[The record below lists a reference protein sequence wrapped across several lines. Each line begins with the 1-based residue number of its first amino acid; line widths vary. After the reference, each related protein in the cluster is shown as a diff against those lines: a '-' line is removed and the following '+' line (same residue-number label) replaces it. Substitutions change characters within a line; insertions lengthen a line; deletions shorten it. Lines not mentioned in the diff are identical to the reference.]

1 MPGGEQPED
10 AELIA
15 WVSKLVTTIF
25 PAPEPAAAEASA
37 TA

>member
-1 MPGGEQPED
+1 MPGGELPDD

-15 WVSKLVTTIF
+15 WVSKLVTAIF
-25 PAPEPAAAEASA
+25 PVPEVAAEASA